1 MTERPALEYP
11 PFQPGKKYKVK
22 GSLLLKDWGQTEAM
36 TEEAEKTILRVTK
49 LSIPA
54 ESKRAEKMLEPA
66 DEGS

>member
-1 MTERPALEYP
+1 MIERPALEYL

-22 GSLLLKDWGQTEAM
+22 GGLLLKDKGQMEA
-36 TEEAEKTILRVTK
+36 TTKEAEKTILRVTK

-54 ESKRAEKMLEPA
+54 KSKRAEKMLEPA

>member
-1 MTERPALEYP
+1 M
-11 PFQPGKKYKVK
+11 
-22 GSLLLKDWGQTEAM
+22 KDWGQTEAM

-54 ESKRAEKMLEPA
+54 KSKRAEKMLEPA